1 LSAFSLLLELTQR
14 QLEQQGR
21 PVEMSTVQR
30 LRRQADRLTR
40 LVADLLDV
48 SRLERG
54 ALSLRCEP
62 TDVVNLTSECLEDFR
77 LRAPRRPLSFFKPE
91 GPVESSLDR
100 ARIHQ
105 VLSNLLDNA
114 IKYTPDATPIEV
126 TIEQGCHRLR
136 VSVRDFGGGMS
147 DELQRELF
155 SPFARGTSDQEDRFG
170 GMGLGLYICRSI
182 VELHGGTIGVSS
194 KEGAG
199 STFSFELP
207 VG

>member
-1 LSAFSLLLELTQR
+1 MVSLI
-14 QLEQQGR
+14 
-21 PVEMSTVQR
+21 
-30 LRRQADRLTR
+30 
-40 LVADLLDV
+40 
-48 SRLERG
+48 
-54 ALSLRCEP
+54 
-62 TDVVNLTSECLEDFR
+62 SECLEDFR
-77 LRAPRRPLSFFKPE
+77 LRAPRRPLSFVRPD
-91 GPVESSLDR
+91 GSIESSLDR

-126 TIEQGCHRLR
+126 TVEQSRRRLR
-136 VSVRDFGGGMS
+136 VSVRDFGGGICE
-147 DELQRELF
+147 ELQEALF
-155 SPFARGTSDQEDRFG
+155 APFARGGSDQEGRFG

-182 VELHGGTIGVSS
+182 VELHGGTIGVVS